1 MLMKFAV
8 LLLIIACGL
17 IVYVIVELLAE
28 KGRENDMRV
37 RDFIREVTL
46 KEGKKDSLSIAQV
59 SEVVK
64 IIDDMLDGQLYPLI
78 RQQKA

>member
-1 MLMKFAV
+1 MLKLAV
-8 LLLIIACGL
+8 FLLIAAGCL
-17 IVYVIVELLAE
+17 IVYVIVELLAQ

-46 KEGKKDSLSIAQV
+46 EEGLKKSLSIAQV

-64 IIDDMLDGQLYPLI
+64 IIDDMLDGELYNLI
-78 RQQKA
+78 RQKKA

>member
-8 LLLIIACGL
+8 LLLIIAGCL

>member
-17 IVYVIVELLAE
+17 IAYVIVELLAQ

-64 IIDDMLDGQLYPLI
+64 IIDDMLDGELYPLI
-78 RQQKA
+78 RQKKA